1 MFTGER
7 LFRTA
12 VIAEA
17 GSVLVVPMPVV
28 ITLIGSDPE
37 WGDVIMQTVLAR
49 RDWLMRQRTGF
60 RIVGSCY
67 SPDTGRLREF
77 AARDRLPHV
86 WINLDEDPSAQSM
99 LEDAG
104 AAVADTPIV
113 VLPDGGVLTNPSN
126 AEPRGRSDWRSR
138 PNPRRYMT

>member
-17 GSVLVVPMPVV
+17 GSVLVVPMHVV

-60 RIVGSCY
+60 
-67 SPDTGRLREF
+67 
-77 AARDRLPHV
+77 
-86 WINLDEDPSAQSM
+86 
-99 LEDAG
+99 
-104 AAVADTPIV
+104 
-113 VLPDGGVLTNPSN
+113 
-126 AEPRGRSDWRSR
+126 
-138 PNPRRYMT
+138 